1 MSKISQM
8 IEYLQADNQWHTSE
22 EIAVYLGVTS
32 RTVKNYIKKLDSS
45 IKVISSKKGYKIEQ
59 ADIQSDEEEEI
70 HFNRVN
76 TVINTLINSDDRV
89 NIYDLSEK
97 LSLSESV
104 VINLLKEARLK
115 VVNYDLKLEREGDF
129 WKITGSERN
138 KRRMLSSLLYEESAQ
153 GLLSISVLETIF
165 PNVDVAQIYSLIKQA
180 STKFD
185 VYLTTFDIN
194 NILLHLLIAI
204 QREKVVSIQKKRGK
218 AVTFSEYI
226 VTNTENIANLFFDET
241 DYEELVE
248 IIRLSISRKEIPE
261 NIGDEVYRIIN
272 DLVGYI
278 KNIYDVNLD
287 VERFRKQFSLHLS
300 RLIERV
306 RKNEKVYNPMV
317 KSIKNE
323 SPTIYECA
331 VLVAHR
337 IGELCNL
344 EINEDETAFI
354 ALHIGNILAAQIENA
369 EKIKVAILMAEY
381 GDNSQIFL
389 QKLQEKFGD
398 TIVITNVIHDIK
410 DIDFQNTDMIITV
423 GENFSNLGITTV
435 TISPFLLSRDIS
447 KLTDAIN
454 YKKSELKRKSFQRLL
469 TKFIPQS
476 NFSYSD
482 KVEQRKSFFQFVT
495 KEFEKHEIVTG
506 DFEQSLEQR
515 ENISSTAFGRVA
527 LPHSLK
533 MDAKKSEGYIYV
545 NPKGIKWG
553 QDITVYLVIT
563 LAISMDDK
571 KIFREIFDVLSNII
585 TDPANI
591 SKLIENKTY
600 EEFVSCLLKMIV

>member
-1 MSKISQM
+1 MSKISKM

-59 ADIQSDEEEEI
+59 ADTQSDEEEEI

-97 LSLSESV
+97 LLLSESV

-115 VVNYDLKLEREGDF
+115 VINYDLKLEREGDF
-129 WKITGSERN
+129 WKIVGSERN

-153 GLLSISVLETIF
+153 GLLSINVLETIF

-185 VYLTTFDIN
+185 VYLTTFDVN

-204 QREKVVSIQKKRGK
+204 QREKVVSTQKSRRTP
-218 AVTFSEYI
+218 VTFSEYI
-226 VTNTENIANLFFDET
+226 VSNTENIANLFFDET

-248 IIRLSISRKEIPE
+248 IIKLSVSRKEMPE
-261 NIGDEVYRIIN
+261 NVGDEVYRIIN
-272 DLVGYI
+272 DLVRYI

-306 RKNEKVYNPMV
+306 RKNEKVHNPMV

-381 GDNSQIFL
+381 RDNSQILL

-398 TIVITNVIHDIK
+398 AIVITNVIHDIS

-423 GENFSNLGITTV
+423 GKNFSNLGITTV
-435 TISPFLLSRDIS
+435 TISPFLLLQDVS

-454 YKKSELKRKSFQRLL
+454 SKKSELKRKSFQKLL

-482 KVEQRKSFFQFVT
+482 KMEQRKSVFQFVT
-495 KEFEKHEIVTG
+495 KEFEKHGIVTG

-533 MDAKKSEGYIYV
+533 MNAKRSEGYIYV
-545 NPKGIKWG
+545 NPKGIKWEN
-553 QDITVYLVIT
+553 DITVYLVIT

-585 TDPANI
+585 TSPANI